1 MLRHTARNTA
11 RAFSSTAIPAT
22 SVATL
27 HELGVAAGDV
37 YSDQKSLGAKD
48 ASSGEWIWTSYAER
62 DERAQNLGR
71 ALAQKNI
78 KRGDRIA
85 CVSKNRENL
94 ACTMYGAYAVGAAH
108 VPLYEQQKPA
118 EWKHV
123 LEDSGAKLL
132 FVATSELAE
141 AARQVGEQRL
151 DGVRIAVGHDHV
163 PVPYFLGAPSP
174 ALAHGQLDALLPEP
188 ITTSLHGRLRL

>member
-37 YSDQKSLGAKD
+37 YGDQKSLGAKD
-48 ASSGEWIWTSYAER
+48 ATSGEWTWTSYAER
-62 DERAQNLGR
+62 NERAQNLGR
-71 ALAQKNI
+71 ALAQKSI
-78 KRGDRIA
+78 GRGDRIA

-123 LEDSGAKLL
+123 L
-132 FVATSELAE
+132 
-141 AARQVGEQRL
+141 
-151 DGVRIAVGHDHV
+151 
-163 PVPYFLGAPSP
+163 
-174 ALAHGQLDALLPEP
+174 
-188 ITTSLHGRLRL
+188 